1 MDTPLRSVIVIT
13 EKFRAISSV
22 EHAVLNNTQIVVAPH
37 DRGLQGLTNAISAA
51 LKGRKANN
59 IAFIF
64 NSTLN
69 SVQICLEEDQRLC
82 LFNLES
88 VKTCFELRNFFL
100 YVSSAFLTQELGSKR
115 VDFLACSNAGTQE
128 AQALLQELRSLL
140 GSDIEVSLSRELW
153 GLDVIIQRNIDER
166 GRNYR
171 VGDVYYKPDKLRTL
185 TASSGQSLAGFEK
198 IRIVG
203 KGAYGTAVL
212 YRKKDDDSLVILK
225 EINMHDLTAQERLL
239 CLNEIKVLS
248 MLDHPNIIGY
258 FDSFEEDGVLLIE
271 MEYADGGTLAQYLS
285 DCREPLSEKDA
296 LYYFQQIVS
305 AIHHFHSHKIL
316 HRDLKTANIFLT
328 KDNIVKVGDFGIAKM
343 MSTSRHAA
351 STVLGTP
358 YYLSPEMCEGKEY
371 NEKSDIWALGCVLY
385 EIACQQKTFEGSNLP
400 ALVNKIMKGQFAPV
414 KGNYS
419 QEFKELVAKM
429 LLNKEPEKR
438 PTAADL
444 LYKLLPPLI
453 RRVNEADS
461 STDADEDGTASARG
475 GGGGG
480 GSGGQMGSGSG
491 SRPDKRSV
499 LYAMN
504 LANPTILQS

>member
-239 CLNEIKVLS
+239 CLNEIK
-248 MLDHPNIIGY
+248 
-258 FDSFEEDGVLLIE
+258 
-271 MEYADGGTLAQYLS
+271 
-285 DCREPLSEKDA
+285 
-296 LYYFQQIVS
+296 
-305 AIHHFHSHKIL
+305 
-316 HRDLKTANIFLT
+316 TAPP
-328 KDNIVKVGDFGIAKM
+328 
-343 MSTSRHAA
+343 R
-351 STVLGTP
+351 
-358 YYLSPEMCEGKEY
+358 
-371 NEKSDIWALGCVLY
+371 
-385 EIACQQKTFEGSNLP
+385 
-400 ALVNKIMKGQFAPV
+400 
-414 KGNYS
+414 
-419 QEFKELVAKM
+419 LVA
-429 LLNKEPEKR
+429 
-438 PTAADL
+438 AA
-444 LYKLLPPLI
+444 
-453 RRVNEADS
+453 EA
-461 STDADEDGTASARG
+461 AAA
-475 GGGGG
+475 
-480 GSGGQMGSGSG
+480 
-491 SRPDKRSV
+491 
-499 LYAMN
+499 
-504 LANPTILQS
+504 